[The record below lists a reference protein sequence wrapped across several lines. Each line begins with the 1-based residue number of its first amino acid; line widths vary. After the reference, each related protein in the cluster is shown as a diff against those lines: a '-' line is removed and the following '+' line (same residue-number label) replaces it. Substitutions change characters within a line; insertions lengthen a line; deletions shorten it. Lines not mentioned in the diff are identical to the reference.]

1 MTQICLV
8 LVLQY
13 GGGCAILSPMNTKA
27 YKLPPRFYLDHV
39 ARDCG
44 KSGKVVHSTKNYLI
58 VELDSVALD
67 DLLTDALY
75 YVECADTFDPP
86 LNGLVASA
94 KATIKAI
101 NQSKGSVN
109 GTTA

>member
-1 MTQICLV
+1 
-8 LVLQY
+8 
-13 GGGCAILSPMNTKA
+13 MNTTHT
-27 YKLPPRFYLDHV
+27 YKIPPRFYLDHV

-44 KSGKVVHSTKNYLI
+44 KSGKVVRNTKNYLI

-86 LNGLVASA
+86 IPGLISSA
-94 KATIKAI
+94 RATINAI
-101 NQSKGSVN
+101 QKGE
-109 GTTA
+109 